1 MSQELSPIALIAFA
15 SKKVG
20 KKYRRSIE
28 VARFYIEVNYT
39 LKARPIFESRVTKDT
54 LLNALE
60 KMNTIFTNH
69 ENNVIK
75 LYNEAD
81 LRRVIVFTG
90 VRQFIANPDWIDI
103 VKAMSDLEVLFW
115 STKFSYLYERI
126 GYWGMYR
133 VAKAIAILYRL

>member
-1 MSQELSPIALIAFA
+1 MNQEFYPIALIAFT
-15 SKKVG
+15 SKRIG
-20 KKYRRSIE
+20 KKYRRNIE
-28 VARFYIEVNYT
+28 VTRLYTEVNYT

-81 LRRVIVFTG
+81 LRRVIVFAG

-103 VKAMSDLEVLFW
+103 IKAMSDLEVLLW

-126 GYWGMYR
+126 GYWGMYH
-133 VAKAIAILYRL
+133 VAKAIATLYRL

>member
-1 MSQELSPIALIAFA
+1 MNQELSPIALIAFA

-39 LKARPIFESRVTKDT
+39 LKTRPIFESRVTKDT

-133 VAKAIAILYRL
+133 VAKAIATLYRL

>member
-39 LKARPIFESRVTKDT
+39 LKTRPIFESRVTKDT

-90 VRQFIANPDWIDI
+90 VRQFIVNPDWIDI

>member
-15 SKKVG
+15 SKRVG
-20 KKYRRSIE
+20 KKYRRNID
-28 VARFYIEVNYT
+28 VARFYTEVNYT
-39 LKARPIFESRVTKDT
+39 LKARPIFESRVTKDV

-60 KMNTIFTNH
+60 KMNIVFTNH

-90 VRQFIANPDWIDI
+90 VRQFIANPDWIDVI
-103 VKAMSDLEVLFW
+103 KAMSDLEVLLW

-133 VAKAIAILYRL
+133 VAKAIATLYRL

>member
-1 MSQELSPIALIAFA
+1 MNQELSPIALIAFA

-39 LKARPIFESRVTKDT
+39 LKTRPIFESRVTKDT

>member
-39 LKARPIFESRVTKDT
+39 LKTRPIFESRVTKDT

>member
-1 MSQELSPIALIAFA
+1 MSQELLPIALIAFA
-15 SKKVG
+15 TKKVG

-28 VARFYIEVNYT
+28 VARFYIEVNYA
-39 LKARPIFESRVTKDT
+39 LKTRPIFESRVTKDV

-60 KMNTIFTNH
+60 KMSTTFTNH
-69 ENNVIK
+69 ENNFIK

-81 LRRVIVFTG
+81 LRRAVVFTG

-133 VAKAIAILYRL
+133 VAKAIATLYRL